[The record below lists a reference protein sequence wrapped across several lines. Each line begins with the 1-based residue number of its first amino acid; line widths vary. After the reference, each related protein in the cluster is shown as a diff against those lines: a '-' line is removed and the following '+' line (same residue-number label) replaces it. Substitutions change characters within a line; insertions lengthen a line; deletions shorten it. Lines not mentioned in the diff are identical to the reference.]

1 MTTWSKS
8 CAMLGHAGTAP
19 LAKKDAEE
27 HTREWMWMESAEAE
41 RSVDTV
47 SPALA
52 DATEH
57 YTEETSHDLC

>member
-27 HTREWMWMESAEAE
+27 HTREWMWMESAETE

-57 YTEETSHDLC
+57 YIEETSHDLC